1 MAGPGLGLISSQPVG
16 WLLFFTW
23 PGTTPDT
30 EEPGDGDPT
39 GPSYAFLLGEALQDF
54 HRKVCLNAP
63 KARCPAL
70 RKFPS
75 PSCPKCQRFMKLSVT
90 ALLTILKIC
99 KLPKC
104 TLLGDCSDQTN
115 QEIPRYRTT
124 YGLLSNDAFISLFH
138 CYACIM
144 NLYDLRKCLWC
155 ALKEKQDSNLRVL
168 YGIKCSAVHDLEACP
183 VPRAVSVLTHL
194 ILFLSCTYCGGTKRV
209 SHSAE
214 VTQVGGRVARRW
226 NPEICTHRSWLQSV
240 FFLVNI
246 LGRKKKAGRRNM
258 RLFLDLLLS

>member
-39 GPSYAFLLGEALQDF
+39 GPSYAFLLGESLQDF

-155 ALKEKQDSNLRVL
+155 ALKEKQGQLEGAVWHQVQRSSWPGGLPCSQGCVCPHPFNPFSILYLLRR
-168 YGIKCSAVHDLEACP
+168 H
-183 VPRAVSVLTHL
+183 
-194 ILFLSCTYCGGTKRV
+194 
-209 SHSAE
+209 
-214 VTQVGGRVARRW
+214 
-226 NPEICTHRSWLQSV
+226 
-240 FFLVNI
+240 
-246 LGRKKKAGRRNM
+246 KKG
-258 RLFLDLLLS
+258 